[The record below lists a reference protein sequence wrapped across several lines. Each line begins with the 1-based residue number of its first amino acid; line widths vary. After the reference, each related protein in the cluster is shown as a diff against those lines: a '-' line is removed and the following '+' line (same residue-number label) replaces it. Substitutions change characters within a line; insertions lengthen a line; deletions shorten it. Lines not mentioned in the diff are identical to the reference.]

1 MTRKYS
7 LKFPNI
13 VKVAFFSLSP
23 KLQKLDLEL
32 KYKPYELDFDDDG
45 LRTVANACSHLRQIV
60 LSRRLRVGDLGVDSI
75 VRSYKNLQELDF
87 TGCLSVT
94 NESLKAIG
102 ESNSFLNLNMRG
114 CLISDLGLEYIA
126 NGNLKNSLEMLFL
139 GECDRIS
146 DLGVDSIVRSCKN
159 LQELD
164 LSGCLS
170 ITDESLKA
178 IGESNSL
185 LILNLSDCLITDMG
199 LEYLADGNLMN
210 SLTGLDLSGCD
221 RISDDGIC
229 YLNEFDNLTDLSLSR
244 CDRCL
249 TEDVIGAIS
258 HIPNIFFSEYCVG

>member
-32 KYKPYELDFDDDG
+32 KYKPCELDFDDDG

-75 VRSYKNLQELDF
+75 VRSCKNLQELDLA
-87 TGCLSVT
+87 GCLSVT
-94 NESLKAIG
+94 DESLKAIG

-146 DLGVDSIVRSCKN
+146 DLGVDSTNTIYSSQSEEEDEVVPDALLKRRKRQNSPVR
-159 LQELD
+159 
-164 LSGCLS
+164 
-170 ITDESLKA
+170 
-178 IGESNSL
+178 NSL
-185 LILNLSDCLITDMG
+185 FKRQKALDTD
-199 LEYLADGNLMN
+199 DP
-210 SLTGLDLSGCD
+210 
-221 RISDDGIC
+221 
-229 YLNEFDNLTDLSLSR
+229 
-244 CDRCL
+244 
-249 TEDVIGAIS
+249 EDVEDPQTRKVLKMKMSNAELAGKLDVDCIS
-258 HIPNIFFSEYCVG
+258 LMTEAA